1 MKKEEL
7 AFIGCRLIALYY
19 AAKALETV
27 GSFMMFLVMWRT
39 QAIDLQSANV
49 GVIYL
54 QILPFAFY
62 GIIACLLWFG
72 AGTIVRS
79 LLPDTEFNQ
88 NSRSISAEQVQSVAF
103 TTIGLLILTWGI
115 TDLVKVLYQVFQLNQ
130 ASDFAHFSKTL
141 KAEGITVAC
150 QILFGFYLM
159 LGSRGLSKLVARLR
173 QPKLNK
179 L

>member
-7 AFIGCRLIALYY
+7 AFIGCRLIALFYVT
-19 AAKALETV
+19 KLLETV
-27 GSFMMFLVMWRT
+27 GSFATFLVMWRT
-39 QAIDLQSANV
+39 QAIDLPLANV
-49 GVIYL
+49 GMIFL
-54 QILPFAFY
+54 QILPFTFY
-62 GIIACLLWFG
+62 VIIACLLWFG

-103 TTIGLLILTWGI
+103 TTIGLLMLTWGV
-115 TDLVKVLYQVFQLNQ
+115 TGLAKVLYQVFQLNQ
-130 ASDFAHFSKTL
+130 ASNFAHFSNTL

-150 QILFGFYLM
+150 QILFGFYLI
-159 LGSRGLSKLVARLR
+159 LGSQGLSKLVARLR

-179 L
+179 I